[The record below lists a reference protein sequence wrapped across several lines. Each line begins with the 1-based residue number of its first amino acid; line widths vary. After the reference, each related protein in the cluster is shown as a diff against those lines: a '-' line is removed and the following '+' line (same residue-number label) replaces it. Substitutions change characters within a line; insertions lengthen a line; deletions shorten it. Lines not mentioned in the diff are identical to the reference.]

1 MVVLPY
7 EVDLPDCRGDLIY
20 RFHDIPDPDLPD
32 DHTED
37 PGIVWIT
44 TMLTDKVETM
54 KVRLYLKEK
63 KVAEAV

>member
-1 MVVLPY
+1 MVV
-7 EVDLPDCRGDLIY
+7 LPDCRGDLIY
-20 RFHDIPDPDLPD
+20 RFHDIPDPD

>member
-1 MVVLPY
+1 MVV
-7 EVDLPDCRGDLIY
+7 LPDCRGDLIY
-20 RFHDIPDPDLPD
+20 CFYDIPDPDLPD